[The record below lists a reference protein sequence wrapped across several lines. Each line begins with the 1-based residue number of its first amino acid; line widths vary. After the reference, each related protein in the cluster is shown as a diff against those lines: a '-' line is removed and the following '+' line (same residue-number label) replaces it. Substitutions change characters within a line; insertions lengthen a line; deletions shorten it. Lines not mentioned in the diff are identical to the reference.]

1 NFAADN
7 PLGRNLRF
15 GVREFGMAAALNGI
29 TLHGGTRAFGS
40 TFLVFSDY
48 LKGAVRLAALMKI
61 PTAFVFSHDSLAVGE
76 DGPTHE
82 PVEQLAAL

>member
-1 NFAADN
+1 PMFWGGAADLASSNKTLLKKDDNFAADN

-48 LKGAVRLAALMKI
+48 LKG
-61 PTAFVFSHDSLAVGE
+61 
-76 DGPTHE
+76 
-82 PVEQLAAL
+82 